1 MTTQLAFQLS
11 DGSSILTPSLQRFG
25 KISYVEAY
33 KLVSAYHYLGN
44 KRFIGQYCFG
54 IIKDY
59 QIIGAVVYSPLS
71 VPNSAQSAFGL
82 PRGNYS
88 CFVEMSR
95 LVLEPSLNHSNI
107 ASKFIAYS
115 LRELKKKGIKA
126 VISYADSSRHVGTIY
141 QAANFNYY
149 GLTPPATD
157 FWYGGTVKHSRGK
170 IKRHLTGVWK
180 PRTKKHRYIYL
191 LDKTQHVAWPLQ
203 SIYPKRND
211 THNDD

>member
-1 MTTQLAFQLS
+1 MTTQLTFQLVDDS
-11 DGSSILTPSLQRFG
+11 LNLIPSLQKFG
-25 KISYVEAY
+25 KISYREAY
-33 KLVSAYHYLGN
+33 KLVSAYHYLGD

-107 ASKFIAYS
+107 ASQFIAYS

-149 GLTPPATD
+149 GLTPPAKD

-180 PRTKKHRYIYL
+180 IRTKKHRYIYL

-203 SIYPKRND
+203 IAYPKRDD
-211 THNDD
+211 THNFN